1 MIQQFLV
8 YIILVALLATF
19 IDLLLKKIQV
29 VKWVRENGN
38 AFFSDMFNCD
48 FCFSWWTC
56 VLVCC
61 VMAIITGNYQ
71 YLFIPPFATPI
82 TRILQS

>member
-1 MIQQFLV
+1 MVIEFLI
-8 YIILVALLATF
+8 YIILVALLAAF
-19 IDLLLKKIQV
+19 VDLFLKKIEV

-56 VLVCC
+56 VVTCLTIS
-61 VMAIITGNYQ
+61 IITGDWHFM
-71 YLFIPPFATPI
+71 FIPPFSTPI
-82 TRILQS
+82 TRLLI